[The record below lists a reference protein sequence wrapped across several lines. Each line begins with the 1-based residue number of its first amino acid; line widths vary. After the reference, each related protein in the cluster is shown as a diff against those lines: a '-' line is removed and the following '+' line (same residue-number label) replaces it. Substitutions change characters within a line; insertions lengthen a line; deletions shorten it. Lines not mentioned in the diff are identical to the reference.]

1 MADQHE
7 VTAMFNA
14 IAPHYDFLN
23 HLLSFRMDRRWRR
36 KASKKI
42 TEHHPTAILDVATGT
57 ADLAIQL
64 AHDNPNANIT
74 GIDLSQKM
82 LDAGKKKITQLHLDQ
97 QIKLL
102 SGNAESLP
110 FPDRHFDAVTCA
122 FGVRNFEHLS
132 AGLREMIRVT
142 KDDGAVIILEFSSP
156 IHPRIKQPYRLYSRQ
171 FIPAAGRCISGHDT
185 AYSYLPSS
193 ITSFT
198 EGNLL
203 EKEIEKAGAILQE
216 TVSLFGGIASL
227 YVCLKKTS
235 QSHNKETENLVKQL

>member
-14 IAPHYDFLN
+14 IAPRYDFLN
-23 HLLSFRMDRRWRR
+23 HLLSFRMDRRWR
-36 KASKKI
+36 KIASKKV
-42 TEHHPTAILDVATGT
+42 TQHHPTTILDVATGT

-82 LDAGKKKITQLHLDQ
+82 LDAGKKKITKLHLDP

-122 FGVRNFEHLS
+122 FGVRNFENLS
-132 AGLREMIRVT
+132 AGLCEMFRVT
-142 KDDGAVIILEFSSP
+142 KDDGTVIILEFSSP
-156 IHPRIKQPYRLYSRQ
+156 THPFIKRPYQLYSRL

-193 ITSFT
+193 ITTFSKA
-198 EGNLL
+198 NLL
-203 EKEIEKAGAILQE
+203 EKEIEKAGGVLQE
-216 TVSLFGGIASL
+216 TVPLCGGIASL
-227 YVCLKKTS
+227 YVCIKKTS
-235 QSHNKETENLVKQL
+235 QSHNKETGIPVKYL